1 MTQKLIFLDLET
13 TGLDTETCEIIEVAY
28 QVGDHS
34 AAIIQKLFKPQTPI
48 PFEVSGITNI
58 DNADVED
65 KSAFRYS
72 PLSEELEE
80 FASSDRIAVTHN
92 TDFDLAVL
100 DRHGIKFNRSICTYK
115 LAWKLLPDLA
125 NHKLGTLR
133 AYFGIPHGDGV
144 AHRADY
150 DVEILEQVFNKLW
163 FLAKMDELEGNQ
175 EDAINSFIELSDQAK
190 LEYQDIFHFG
200 KYKGQK
206 ISEIAKSDFG
216 YIQWCLKNVEDKKLK
231 QYLLSL

>member
-13 TGLDTETCEIIEVAY
+13 TGLDTDTCEIIEACY
-28 QVGDHS
+28 KDKS
-34 AAIIQKLFKPQTPI
+34 YYCDTYKPSSPI
-48 PFEVSGITNI
+48 PFDVSGVTNI
-58 DNADVED
+58 DNIDVLNRPPF
-65 KSAFRYS
+65 KG
-72 PLSEELEE
+72 SEIDLMLQNYVEK
-80 FASSDRIAVTHN
+80 DYIAITHN

-100 DRHGIKFNRSICTYK
+100 DRYGIKFNRSICTYK
-115 LAWKLLPDLA
+115 LAWKLLPELA

-150 DVEILEQVFNKLW
+150 DVEILEQVFDGLVSLIPEVETQELTGENLFN
-163 FLAKMDELEGNQ
+163 FLVK
-175 EDAINSFIELSDQAK
+175 LSDQAK

-206 ISEIAKSDFG
+206 ISDIAKSDFG
-216 YIQWCLKNVEDKKLK
+216 YIQWLKNNTEDKKLK